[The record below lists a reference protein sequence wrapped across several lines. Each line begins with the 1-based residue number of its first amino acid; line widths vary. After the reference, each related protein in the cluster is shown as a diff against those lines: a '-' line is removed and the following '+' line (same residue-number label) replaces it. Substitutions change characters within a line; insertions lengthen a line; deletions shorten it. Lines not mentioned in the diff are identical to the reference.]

1 MELDTKVTKLEDEIK
16 ILKSEV
22 QAVLLDLREYHLNNE
37 NPFGLGDAAPP
48 QMAAQPIII
57 NQPAPVA
64 QEPPAADDKQEN
76 TTSQEERESKP
87 AAVKKPD
94 TGAEPEDRLSKP
106 AGINESDNGVE
117 PANKAE
123 PIAEEIAHEE
133 VKMVSPTEIEPV
145 TRVKPGKA
153 AAYNGRASLAT
164 IAGLA
169 QWVAES
175 TKRLGQERVK
185 VILEIS
191 EMMGHL
197 TPDIKQV
204 LVKLIDITP
213 DGHSGEVTTRDY
225 LVSLVELAS
234 LLGKGDESEVALFS
248 ILYQEAIL
256 TAKGN

>member
-1 MELDTKVTKLEDEIK
+1 VELDTKVTKLEDEIK

-57 NQPAPVA
+57 NQPAPAA
-64 QEPPAADDKQEN
+64 QEPPAADDKQED
-76 TTSQEERESKP
+76 TTLQEERESEP

-94 TGAEPEDRLSKP
+94 TRAESEDRQGEP
-106 AGINESDNGVE
+106 AGIKE
-117 PANKAE
+117 PATRAEPTDKAE
-123 PIAEEIAHEE
+123 LIAEEIAREE
-133 VKMVSPTEIEPV
+133 VKMVPSTEIEPV
-145 TRVKPGKA
+145 TQVKPGKA
-153 AAYNGRASLAT
+153 AGYNGKTSLAT
-164 IAGLA
+164 IAGMA

-197 TPDIKQV
+197 TRI
-204 LVKLIDITP
+204 
-213 DGHSGEVTTRDY
+213 SS
-225 LVSLVELAS
+225 VSWSS
-234 LLGKGDESEVALFS
+234 LLISPPTDIRVR
-248 ILYQEAIL
+248 
-256 TAKGN
+256 